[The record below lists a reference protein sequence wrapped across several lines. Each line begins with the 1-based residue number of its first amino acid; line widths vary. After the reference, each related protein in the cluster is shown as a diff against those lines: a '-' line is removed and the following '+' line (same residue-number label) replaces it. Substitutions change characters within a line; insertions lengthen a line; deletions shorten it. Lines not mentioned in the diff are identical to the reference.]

1 MKKRIIASILIT
13 VVFAIAI
20 LSSVFFAVVNIKEV
34 DRTKE
39 ILSLYNKLITYDLQ
53 KGNDDFSEYK
63 INNQEIRVSIIDK
76 EGQVL
81 YDSLGEII
89 DNHVNR
95 EEVVE
100 AFDKGVSSLVR
111 FSDTVGKDL
120 VYYATRIDDNT
131 VIRTSAQMSDTK
143 LITSKSSK
151 YFLLIIIGVVV
162 ISIVLC
168 EKLVKIIVQP
178 VRELEEVTKKIA
190 NGDLNKRAV
199 IYYNDEIGSLAKT
212 FNEMADMLEIKISDS
227 LDKQNKLEAILESM
241 ESGVIAITAAG
252 KVMLINPYAKSL
264 FGIGENIIGKNI
276 SNYIIDHDFLSF
288 IRDVMDI
295 DAKEIKLFHPFER
308 EIKVKK
314 APIIGQRGSEIGIVI
329 SIQDITDIKRLEN
342 MRSQFV
348 ANVSHELKTPLT
360 SIKGFSET
368 LRIVDDEN
376 TKNKFLDIID
386 KETDRLTLLIDDIL
400 ILSNIEN
407 MNKLSNEKFNPNEV
421 VEDVI
426 NMIKKEAAKK
436 NISIEVE
443 KKFNGLLVGDKD
455 KFYQVVLNLTTNSIK
470 YSNENGNVK
479 IFTNKSKD
487 KFVLMVKDDG
497 IGIPKEDLPRIF
509 ERFYI
514 VDKSRTSKSTGLGLA
529 IVKHIVKLFN
539 GEIFVESEVGK
550 GSKFTVISKNVYC
563 E

>member
-20 LSSVFFAVVNIKEV
+20 LSSVFFALVNIKEV

-264 FGIGENIIGKNI
+264 FGIGEDIIGKNI

-509 ERFYI
+509 ERFYT

-550 GSKFTVISKNVYC
+550 GRKFTVVSKNVYC

>member
-20 LSSVFFAVVNIKEV
+20 LSSVFFALVNIKEV

-264 FGIGENIIGKNI
+264 FGIGEDIIGKNI

>member
-53 KGNDDFSEYK
+53 KGNYDFCEYK

-178 VRELEEVTKKIA
+178 VRELEEVTQKIA

-264 FGIGENIIGKNI
+264 FGIGEDIIGKNI

-436 NISIEVE
+436 NISIDVE

>member
-20 LSSVFFAVVNIKEV
+20 LSSVFFALVNIKEV

-39 ILSLYNKLITYDLQ
+39 ILSLYNKLIAYDLQ

-264 FGIGENIIGKNI
+264 FGIGEDIIGKNI

>member
-178 VRELEEVTKKIA
+178 VRELEEVTQKIA

-264 FGIGENIIGKNI
+264 FGIGEDIIGKNI

-407 MNKLSNEKFNPNEV
+407 MNKRSNEKFNPNEV

>member
-178 VRELEEVTKKIA
+178 VRELEEVTQKIA

-227 LDKQNKLEAILESM
+227 LDKQNKLESILESM

-264 FGIGENIIGKNI
+264 FGIGEDIIGKNI

>member
-178 VRELEEVTKKIA
+178 VRELEEVTQKIA

-264 FGIGENIIGKNI
+264 FGIGEDIIGKNI

-479 IFTNKSKD
+479 IFTNKSKE

>member
-111 FSDTVGKDL
+111 FSDTVGKEL

-264 FGIGENIIGKNI
+264 FGIGEDIIGKNI

>member
-20 LSSVFFAVVNIKEV
+20 LSSVFFALVNIKEV

-190 NGDLNKRAV
+190 NGDLNKRVV

-264 FGIGENIIGKNI
+264 FGIGEDIIGKNI

-509 ERFYI
+509 ERFYT

-550 GSKFTVISKNVYC
+550 GSKFTVVSKNVYC

>member
-178 VRELEEVTKKIA
+178 VRELEEVTQKIA

-264 FGIGENIIGKNI
+264 FGIGEDIIGKNI

-550 GSKFTVISKNVYC
+550 GSKFTVVSKNVYC

>member
-178 VRELEEVTKKIA
+178 VRELEEVTQKIA

-264 FGIGENIIGKNI
+264 FGIGEDIIGKNI
-276 SNYIIDHDFLSF
+276 SNYIIDYDFLSF

>member
-1 MKKRIIASILIT
+1 
-13 VVFAIAI
+13 
-20 LSSVFFAVVNIKEV
+20 
-34 DRTKE
+34 
-39 ILSLYNKLITYDLQ
+39 
-53 KGNDDFSEYK
+53 
-63 INNQEIRVSIIDK
+63 
-76 EGQVL
+76 
-81 YDSLGEII
+81 
-89 DNHVNR
+89 
-95 EEVVE
+95 
-100 AFDKGVSSLVR
+100 
-111 FSDTVGKDL
+111 
-120 VYYATRIDDNT
+120 
-131 VIRTSAQMSDTK
+131 
-143 LITSKSSK
+143 
-151 YFLLIIIGVVV
+151 
-162 ISIVLC
+162 
-168 EKLVKIIVQP
+168 
-178 VRELEEVTKKIA
+178 
-190 NGDLNKRAV
+190 
-199 IYYNDEIGSLAKT
+199 
-212 FNEMADMLEIKISDS
+212 
-227 LDKQNKLEAILESM
+227 
-241 ESGVIAITAAG
+241 
-252 KVMLINPYAKSL
+252 
-264 FGIGENIIGKNI
+264 
-276 SNYIIDHDFLSF
+276 
-288 IRDVMDI
+288 
-295 DAKEIKLFHPFER
+295 
-308 EIKVKK
+308 
-314 APIIGQRGSEIGIVI
+314 
-329 SIQDITDIKRLEN
+329 

-550 GSKFTVISKNVYC
+550 GSKFTVVSRNVYC

>member
-264 FGIGENIIGKNI
+264 FGIGEDIIGKNI

>member
-1 MKKRIIASILIT
+1 MVLAIT
-13 VVFAIAI
+13 I
-20 LSSVFFAVVNIKEV
+20 LSSVFLAMVNIKEV
-34 DRTKE
+34 DKTKE
-39 ILSLYNKLITYDLQ
+39 LLSLYNKLITYDIQ
-53 KGNDDFSEYK
+53 EGKDNFRSYK
-63 INNQEIRVSIIDK
+63 INGQDIRVSIIDK

-81 YDSLGEII
+81 YDSLGNLE
-89 DNHVNR
+89 DNHGNR
-95 EEVVE
+95 EEIVE
-100 AFDKGVSSLVR
+100 AFNKGESSIIR

-120 VYYATRIDDNT
+120 VYYATKVDDDI
-131 VIRTSAQMSDTK
+131 VIRTSAQVSDTNVF
-143 LITSKSSK
+143 TSRSCK
-151 YFLLIIIGVVV
+151 YFILMIVGVIV
-162 ISIVLC
+162 ISIALF
-168 EKLVKIIVQP
+168 EKMLKIIVQP
-178 VRELEEVTKKIA
+178 VRELEEVTKRVA
-190 NGDLNKRAV
+190 SGDLNKRAV
-199 IYYNDEIGSLAKT
+199 IYYNDEIGSLART
-212 FNEMADMLEIKISDS
+212 FNEMADMLEIKINDS

-241 ESGVIAITAAG
+241 ESGVVAITASG
-252 KVMLINPYAKSL
+252 KVMLINQYAKNL
-264 FGIGENIIGKNI
+264 FGINEDIIGKNI
-276 SNYIIDHDFLSF
+276 SNYIIDHDLLSF
-288 IRDVMDI
+288 IRDITNI
-295 DAKEIKLFHPFER
+295 DAKEIKLFHPVER

-386 KETDRLTLLIDDIL
+386 KETDRLTLLIEDIL

-421 VEDVI
+421 VDDVI
-426 NMIKKEAAKK
+426 NMVKKEATKK
-436 NISIEVE
+436 NISIEAE
-443 KKFNGLLVGDKD
+443 KKFNGLLVGDKN
-455 KFYQVVLNLTTNSIK
+455 KFYQVVLNLVTNGIK

-479 IFTNKSKD
+479 IFTNKSKN

-509 ERFYI
+509 ERFYT

-550 GSKFTVISKNVYC
+550 GSKFTVVSRNVYC

>member
-264 FGIGENIIGKNI
+264 FGIGEDIIGKNI

-295 DAKEIKLFHPFER
+295 DANEIKLFHPFER

>member
-89 DNHVNR
+89 DNHVDR

-178 VRELEEVTKKIA
+178 VRELEEVTQKIA

-264 FGIGENIIGKNI
+264 FGIGEDIIGKNI

>member
-20 LSSVFFAVVNIKEV
+20 LSSVFVAVVNIKEV

-39 ILSLYNKLITYDLQ
+39 LLSIYNKLITYDLQ
-53 KGNDDFSEYK
+53 KGNDDFSGYK
-63 INNQEIRVSIIDK
+63 INSQEIRVSIIDK

-81 YDSLGEII
+81 YDSFGALT
-89 DNHVNR
+89 DNHANR
-95 EEVVE
+95 EEVAE
-100 AFDKGVSSLVR
+100 AFDKGASSLVR
-111 FSDTVGKDL
+111 FSDTVGKNL
-120 VYYATRIDDNT
+120 VYYATKIDDNT
-131 VIRTSAQMSDTK
+131 VIRTSAQVSDTK

-151 YFLLIIIGVVV
+151 YFLLIIIGVVA

-190 NGDLNKRAV
+190 SGDLNKRAV
-199 IYYNDEIGSLAKT
+199 IYYNDEIGSLAST
-212 FNEMADMLEIKISDS
+212 FNEMADMLEIKMSDS

-241 ESGVIAITAAG
+241 ESGVVAITAAG

-264 FGIGENIIGKNI
+264 FGIDEDIIGKNI
-276 SNYIIDHDFLSF
+276 ANYIIDHDFLSF
-288 IRDVMDI
+288 IRDIMDI

-443 KKFNGLLVGDKD
+443 KKFNGLLVGDRD

>member
-264 FGIGENIIGKNI
+264 FGIGEDIIGKNI

-295 DAKEIKLFHPFER
+295 DAKEIKLFNPFER

>member
-81 YDSLGEII
+81 YDSIGEII

-264 FGIGENIIGKNI
+264 FGIGEDIIGKNI

>member
-178 VRELEEVTKKIA
+178 VRELEEVTQKIA

-264 FGIGENIIGKNI
+264 FGIGEDIIGKNI
-276 SNYIIDHDFLSF
+276 SNYIIDYDFLSF

-514 VDKSRTSKSTGLGLA
+514 VDKSRTS
-529 IVKHIVKLFN
+529 
-539 GEIFVESEVGK
+539 
-550 GSKFTVISKNVYC
+550 
-563 E
+563 

>member
-178 VRELEEVTKKIA
+178 VRELEEVTQKIA

-264 FGIGENIIGKNI
+264 FGIGEDIIGKNI

-550 GSKFTVISKNVYC
+550 GSKFTVISKNIYC

>member
-20 LSSVFFAVVNIKEV
+20 LSSVFFALVNIKEV

-178 VRELEEVTKKIA
+178 VRELEEVTQKIA

-264 FGIGENIIGKNI
+264 FGIGEDIIGKNI

-407 MNKLSNEKFNPNEV
+407 MNRLSNEKFNPNEV

>member
-1 MKKRIIASILIT
+1 MVLAIT
-13 VVFAIAI
+13 I
-20 LSSVFFAVVNIKEV
+20 LSSVFLAMVNIKEV
-34 DRTKE
+34 DKTKE
-39 ILSLYNKLITYDLQ
+39 LLSLYNKLITYDIQ
-53 KGNDDFSEYK
+53 EGKDNFRSYK
-63 INNQEIRVSIIDK
+63 INGQDIRVSIIDK

-81 YDSLGEII
+81 YDSLGNLE
-89 DNHVNR
+89 DNHGNR
-95 EEVVE
+95 EEIVE
-100 AFDKGVSSLVR
+100 AFNKGESSIIR

-120 VYYATRIDDNT
+120 VYYATKVDDDI
-131 VIRTSAQMSDTK
+131 VIRTSAQVSDTK
-143 LITSKSSK
+143 LITSRSCK
-151 YFLLIIIGVVV
+151 YFILVIVGVIV
-162 ISIVLC
+162 ISIALF
-168 EKLVKIIVQP
+168 EKMLKIIVQP

-190 NGDLNKRAV
+190 SGDLNKRAV
-199 IYYNDEIGSLAKT
+199 IYYNDEIGSLAGT

-241 ESGVIAITAAG
+241 ESGVVAITATG

-264 FGIGENIIGKNI
+264 FGINEDIIGKNI
-276 SNYIIDHDFLSF
+276 SNYIIDHELLSF
-288 IRDVMDI
+288 IRDITNI
-295 DAKEIKLFHPFER
+295 DAKEIKLFHPVER

-386 KETDRLTLLIDDIL
+386 KETDRLTLLIEDIL

-421 VEDVI
+421 VDDVI
-426 NMIKKEAAKK
+426 NMVKKEATKK
-436 NISIEVE
+436 NISIEAE
-443 KKFNGLLVGDKD
+443 KKFNGLLVGDKN
-455 KFYQVVLNLTTNSIK
+455 KFYQVVLNLVTNGIK

-479 IFTNKSKD
+479 IFTNKSKN

-509 ERFYI
+509 ERFYT

-550 GSKFTVISKNVYC
+550 GSKFTVVSRNVYC

>member
-81 YDSLGEII
+81 YDCLGEII

-178 VRELEEVTKKIA
+178 VRELEEVTQKIA

-264 FGIGENIIGKNI
+264 FGIGEDIIGKNI

>member
-53 KGNDDFSEYK
+53 KENDDFSEYK

-111 FSDTVGKDL
+111 FSDTVGNDL

-178 VRELEEVTKKIA
+178 VRELEEVTQKIA

-264 FGIGENIIGKNI
+264 FGIGEDIIGKNI

>member
-20 LSSVFFAVVNIKEV
+20 LSSVFFALVNIKEV

-264 FGIGENIIGKNI
+264 FGIGEDIIGKNI

-514 VDKSRTSKSTGLGLA
+514 VDKSRPSKSTGLGLA

>member
-20 LSSVFFAVVNIKEV
+20 LSSVFFALVNIKEV

-212 FNEMADMLEIKISDS
+212 FNDMADMLEIKISDS

-264 FGIGENIIGKNI
+264 FGIGEDIIGKNI

>member
-20 LSSVFFAVVNIKEV
+20 LSSVFFALVNIKEV

-100 AFDKGVSSLVR
+100 AFDKGVSLLVR

-264 FGIGENIIGKNI
+264 FGIGEDIIGKNI

>member
-34 DRTKE
+34 DKTKE

-178 VRELEEVTKKIA
+178 VRELEEVTQKIA

-264 FGIGENIIGKNI
+264 FGIGEDIIGKNI

>member
-264 FGIGENIIGKNI
+264 FGIGEDIIGKNI

-509 ERFYI
+509 ERFYT

-550 GSKFTVISKNVYC
+550 GSKFTVVSKNVYC

>member
-53 KGNDDFSEYK
+53 KGNYDFSEYK

-178 VRELEEVTKKIA
+178 VRELEEVTQKIA

-264 FGIGENIIGKNI
+264 FGIGEDIIGKNI

>member
-178 VRELEEVTKKIA
+178 VRELEEVTQKIA

-264 FGIGENIIGKNI
+264 FGIGEDIIGKNI

-539 GEIFVESEVGK
+539 GEIFVEA
-550 GSKFTVISKNVYC
+550 NLR
-563 E
+563 

>member
-20 LSSVFFAVVNIKEV
+20 LSSVFFALVNIKEV

-264 FGIGENIIGKNI
+264 FGIGEDIIGKNI
-276 SNYIIDHDFLSF
+276 SNYIIDHDLLSF
-288 IRDVMDI
+288 IRDITNI
-295 DAKEIKLFHPFER
+295 DSKEIKLFHPVER

-550 GSKFTVISKNVYC
+550 GSKFTVVSKNVYC

>member
-20 LSSVFFAVVNIKEV
+20 LSSVFFALVNIKEV

-264 FGIGENIIGKNI
+264 FGIGEDIIGKNI

-436 NISIEVE
+436 NISSEVE
-443 KKFNGLLVGDKD
+443 KKFTGLLVGDKD